1 MADKTN
7 SDFASAFLNATG
19 SDFEK
24 LFDADPII
32 PSADVQ
38 PITPPSLDFDFEPR
52 TLEDDPAFMQLL
64 SAAEESNKMA
74 SASDRRSRKSLA
86 VGVLTLLVALATLL
100 VALFGS
106 PFTTTTGTNTDN
118 PLDSVESVD
127 TSK

>member
-7 SDFASAFLNATG
+7 SDLASAFLKATG
-19 SDFEK
+19 SDLGK
-24 LFDADPII
+24 LFDVDPVT
-32 PSADVQ
+32 PLADVQ
-38 PITPPSLDFDFEPR
+38 PITSPELDLDLEPR

-74 SASDRRSRKSLA
+74 SASDKRSRKSLA

-106 PFTTTTGTNTDN
+106 PFTTTTGTNTDK